1 MFAVS
6 FLNLLL
12 SQLTACFT
20 SSLPLASHC
29 LNMSQA
35 PLEDSNTGPVNQY
48 QMFLQRQLAELGKKN
63 DSLWTKIQEQ
73 KAAFNDL
80 QRLHDASMT
89 ENGDFLLKIMPSFDA
104 QNQEIRRLKG
114 LLKAYEDAALKMGFG
129 FKINFPQ

>member
-1 MFAVS
+1 
-6 FLNLLL
+6 
-12 SQLTACFT
+12 
-20 SSLPLASHC
+20 
-29 LNMSQA
+29 MSQA

-80 QRLHDASMT
+80 QRLHDTSMT